1 MHIPV
6 LKNEVIAAL
15 NIKEG
20 GTYIDLTLGGAGHSR
35 LICDALKKGT
45 FIGFDQDPEAIQ
57 RAQVLKDYPGID
69 VHLMHAN
76 FADFKEHLEAL
87 GIKKIDGALID
98 LGVSS
103 FQLDEAERGFSY
115 RFEGPLDMRMDPTQE
130 ITAATIVN
138 TYDEKTLKDILYRY
152 GEERFAPQIV
162 KAIIKARTE
171 KPITT
176 TLELVDIIK
185 SALPMKKLSQKGHP
199 AKQTFQAIRMAVN
212 QELKVLED
220 TLSSIIPLLNLHGR
234 LVILTFHSLEDRIV
248 KNAMKKASQ
257 IDHPEGLVT
266 MPDKTADFHVITKKP
281 VFPTQEELD
290 MNPRSKSAKMRVLE
304 RIKEEF

>member
-6 LKNEVIAAL
+6 LKDEVIEAL
-15 NIKEG
+15 NIQEQ

-45 FIGFDQDPEAIQ
+45 FIGFDQDPEAIK
-57 RAQVLKDYPGID
+57 RAHFLKEYQGIN
-69 VHLMHAN
+69 VHLIHAN
-76 FADFKEHLEAL
+76 FAEVKEHLDAL
-87 GIKKIDGALID
+87 HIDKVDGILMD

-115 RFEGPLDMRMDPTQE
+115 RFDGPLDMRMDPTQ
-130 ITAATIVN
+130 ILDAATIIN

-162 KAIIKARTE
+162 KTIIKARE
-171 KPITT
+171 AKPIST
-176 TLELVDIIK
+176 TLELVDVIK

-212 QELKVLED
+212 QELNVLENTLD
-220 TLSSIIPLLNLHGR
+220 TIIPLLNISGR
-234 LVILTFHSLEDRIV
+234 LVILTFHSLEDRMV
-248 KNAMKKASQ
+248 KIAMKKASQ
-257 IDHPEGLVT
+257 VDHPEGLVT
-266 MPDKTADFHVITKKP
+266 MPDKVADYHVLTKKP
-281 VFPTQEELD
+281 IIPSDQEQAL
-290 MNPRSKSAKMRVLE
+290 NPRSKSAKMRVLE
-304 RIKEEF
+304 RIKEAF

>member
-6 LKNEVIAAL
+6 LKDDVISAL
-15 NIKEG
+15 KIKEG

-35 LICDALKKGT
+35 LICEALKKGT

-57 RAQVLKDYPGID
+57 RAQVLKDYQGLD
-69 VHLMHAN
+69 VHLFHAN
-76 FADFKEHLEAL
+76 FADFKDHLEAL
-87 GIKKIDGALID
+87 DIEKIDGALID

-130 ITAATIVN
+130 LSAATIVN
-138 TYDEKTLKDILYRY
+138 TYDEKTLKEILYRY

-162 KAIIKARTE
+162 NAIIKVRTE

-176 TLELVDIIK
+176 TLELVEIIK
-185 SALPMKKLSQKGHP
+185 SALPMKKLSHKGHP

-220 TLSSIIPLLNLHGR
+220 TLTSIIPLLNLHGR

-266 MPDKTADFHVITKKP
+266 MPDKTPDFHVITKKP
-281 VFPTQEELD
+281 VLPTPEELAI
-290 MNPRSKSAKMRVLE
+290 NPRSKSAKMRVLE
-304 RIKEEF
+304 RIKETF

>member
-6 LKNEVIAAL
+6 LKDEVIEAL
-15 NIKEG
+15 KIKEG

-35 LICDALKKGT
+35 LICDGLKKGT

-57 RAQVLKDYPGID
+57 RAQHLKEYQDID
-69 VHLMHAN
+69 VHLIHAN
-76 FADFKEHLEAL
+76 FTDVTHHLDQL
-87 GIKKIDGALID
+87 NIKSVNGFLMD

-115 RFEGPLDMRMDPTQE
+115 RFDGPLDMRMDPTQE
-130 ITAATIVN
+130 ISAATMVN

-162 KAIIKARTE
+162 RAIIKYRE
-171 KPITT
+171 HQPITN

-199 AKQTFQAIRMAVN
+199 AKQTFQAIRIAVN
-212 QELKVLED
+212 QELKVLEN
-220 TLSSIIPLLNLHGR
+220 TLESIIPLLNLDGR
-234 LVILTFHSLEDRIV
+234 IVILTFHSLEDRIV

-266 MPDKTADFHVITKKP
+266 MPDKTPDYQVITKKP
-281 VFPTQEELD
+281 VLPSEEELKT
-290 MNPRSKSAKMRVLE
+290 NPRSKSAKMRVLE
-304 RIKEEF
+304 RIKEAF